1 MNSRYEKILSG
12 AATWAAYY
20 RANPQRFVADYLH
33 VDLKFF
39 QKILIVMMNINI
51 VFIYIAARGQGKSFL
66 CAVYCCVR
74 AILFPHTKICIASGT
89 RGQAV
94 NILEK
99 IQIELVPLSPELNM
113 EIDWKKTKI
122 NNTQGIIVFK
132 NGSYIKVVTA
142 GESARGNRAHVL
154 ILDEF
159 RLISKDTIDTILRKF
174 LSSPRTPVYSELS
187 KDEKSKAKEHEI
199 KQTLYFSSG
208 YYQDH
213 WSFAKCKEVFVR
225 MLRGGRGNFIV
236 GLPWQLSVS
245 EDLLSMDDVEA
256 EMTEADFTEVKW
268 AMEMG
273 ATFWGAGDGSFFD
286 YNVVAK
292 NRHLRYP
299 MYPNRL
305 AEKFGNGKNAA
316 NVRIAPKQ
324 PGEVR
329 VLSADIALMSSR
341 KHSNDATAVFIN
353 QMSPTKTGRYTSNI
367 VYTESMEGLR
377 TEDQAISIRKLFDE
391 FDCDWLVLDASG
403 IGLGVFDCLAR
414 DLVDPDTGEQYPAL
428 SCYNDP
434 AMAER
439 CTVIGAPKVIWS
451 IKATAQMNSDCAVL
465 LREGFRSGRIRLLIN
480 EYEADEALSEIG
492 GYSKLNPPEMLALK
506 MPYINTTLLIDE
518 LVRLQHEEVS
528 GKIKITEKT
537 GMRKDRYSSLSYN
550 YYVAIQIENKM
561 SKRNGSLPS
570 GTSMFEIRSPL
581 SYNGKAVNMTGG
593 RTKQDSWR

>member
-1 MNSRYEKILSG
+1 MNSRYDRILNG
-12 AATWAAYY
+12 AAIWAAYY
-20 RANPQRFVADYLH
+20 RANPHRFVADYLH
-33 VDLKFF
+33 VELKLF

-74 AILFPHTKICIASGT
+74 AILFPHTKICIASGV
-89 RGQAV
+89 RSQALNV
-94 NILEK
+94 LEK
-99 IQIELVPLSPELNM
+99 IQMELVPLSPELNA

-122 NNTQGIIVFK
+122 NNTQGIIAFR

-187 KDEKSKAKEHEI
+187 KDEKKEAKDKEI

-213 WSFAKCKEVFVR
+213 WSFSKCKEVFVR

-268 AMEMG
+268 SMEMG
-273 ATFWGAGDGSFFD
+273 ALFWGAGDGSFFD
-286 YNVVAK
+286 YNIVAK

-299 MYPNRL
+299 MYPAAL
-305 AEKFGNGKNAA
+305 ADKFGNGKNS
-316 NVRIAPKQ
+316 NNIKIAPKQ
-324 PGEVR
+324 VGEVR
-329 VLSADIALMSSR
+329 ILSADIALMSSK
-341 KHSNDATAVFIN
+341 KHNNDATAIFVN
-353 QMSPTKTGRYTSNI
+353 QMTPTKTGRYTSNI
-367 VYTESMEGLR
+367 VYTDSMEGMR
-377 TEDQAISIRKLFDE
+377 TEEQALSIRKLFDE
-391 FDCDWLVLDASG
+391 FDCDWLVLDANG
-403 IGLGVFDCLAR
+403 IGLGVYDCLAR
-414 DLVDPDTGEQYPAL
+414 DLIDPDTGEQYPAL
-428 SCYNDP
+428 SCYNDTT
-434 AMAER
+434 MADR

-451 IKATAQMNSDCAVL
+451 IKATSQMNSDCAIL
-465 LREGFRSGRIRLLIN
+465 LREGFRSGRVRLLIN
-480 EYEADEALSEIG
+480 EYEADEALNEIG

-518 LVRLQHEEVS
+518 LVRLQHEEAS
-528 GKIKITEKT
+528 GKIKISEKT
-537 GMRKDRYSSLSYN
+537 GMRKDRYSSLAYN
-550 YYVAIQIENKM
+550 YYVAIQIENKLNR
-561 SKRNGSLPS
+561 RNGGLSS
-570 GTSMFEIRSPL
+570 ASDAFAIRSP
-581 SYNGKAVNMTGG
+581 SSFKGKAVNMAGG
-593 RTKQDSWR
+593 RTKQRSWY

>member
-1 MNSRYEKILSG
+1 MNSRYDKILNG
-12 AATWAAYY
+12 AAVWGAYY
-20 RANPQRFVADYLH
+20 RANPQRFVKDYLH
-33 VDLKFF
+33 VELHLF

-66 CAVYCCVR
+66 CSVYCCVR
-74 AILFPHTKICIASGT
+74 AILYPHTKICIASGT

-99 IQIELVPLSPELNM
+99 IQMELVPLSGELNA

-142 GESARGNRAHVL
+142 GESARGNRAHIL

-174 LSSPRTPVYSELS
+174 LSSPRAPVYSELTRE
-187 KDEKSKAKEHEI
+187 EKRAAKEKEL

-213 WSFAKCKEVFVR
+213 WSYAKCKEVFVR

-245 EDLLSMDDVEA
+245 EELLSMDDVEA
-256 EMTEADFTEVKW
+256 EMTESDFTEVKW

-273 ATFWGAGDGSFFD
+273 ALFWGAGDGSFFD
-286 YNVVAK
+286 YGMVAK

-299 MYPNRL
+299 MYPAKL
-305 AEKFGNGKNAA
+305 ADKFGNGKNAA

-324 PGEVR
+324 PGEMR
-329 VLSADIALMSSR
+329 ILSADIALMSSK
-341 KHSNDATAVFIN
+341 KHNNDATAVFVN
-353 QMSPTKTGRYTSNI
+353 QMTSTKTGRYTSNI
-367 VYTESMEGLR
+367 VYTDSMEGMR
-377 TEDQAISIRKLFDE
+377 TEDQALVIRKLFDE
-391 FDCDWLVLDASG
+391 FDCDYLVLDANG
-403 IGLGVFDCLAR
+403 VGLGVFDCLAR
-414 DLVDPDTGEQYPAL
+414 DMVDPDTGEQYPAL
-428 SCYNDP
+428 SCCNDP
-434 AMAER
+434 SMAER

-480 EYEADEALSEIG
+480 EYEADEALGEIG
-492 GYSKLNPPEMLALK
+492 GYGKLNPPEMLALK

-518 LVRLQHEEVS
+518 LVRLQHEESS
-528 GKIKITEKT
+528 GKIKISEKT
-537 GMRKDRYSSLSYN
+537 GMRKDRYSSLAYN
-550 YYVAIQIENKM
+550 YYVAIQLENRM
-561 SKRNGSLPS
+561 SKKNNTSGSASDLFMIKPPS
-570 GTSMFEIRSPL
+570 
-581 SYNGKAVNMTGG
+581 SYKGKAVNMASG
-593 RTKQDSWR
+593 RTKQRAWS

>member
-1 MNSRYEKILSG
+1 MNSRYDKILNG
-12 AATWAAYY
+12 AARWAGFY
-20 RANPQRFVADYLH
+20 RANPHRFAKDYLH
-33 VDLKFF
+33 VELRLF
-39 QKILIVMMNINI
+39 QKILLVMMNINI

-66 CAVYCCVR
+66 CAVYCCIR

-99 IQIELVPLSPELNM
+99 IQIELVPISNELNA

-142 GESARGNRAHVL
+142 GESARGNRAHIL

-174 LSSPRTPVYSELS
+174 LSSPRTPIYSELS
-187 KDEKSKAKEHEI
+187 KEEKSAAKEAEL

-213 WSFAKCKEVFVR
+213 WSYAKCKEVFVR

-245 EDLLSMDDVEA
+245 EDLLGMDDVEA

-273 ATFWGAGDGSFFD
+273 ALFWGAGDGSFFD
-286 YNVVAK
+286 YGMVAK

-299 MYPNRL
+299 MYPERL
-305 AEKFGNGKNAA
+305 ANKFGNSKNAA
-316 NVRIAPKQ
+316 SVRIAPKQ
-324 PGEVR
+324 PGEMR
-329 VLSADIALMSSR
+329 ILSADIALMSSK
-341 KHSNDATAVFIN
+341 KHNNDATAVFVN
-353 QMSPTKTGRYTSNI
+353 QMVPTKTGRYTSNI
-367 VYTESMEGLR
+367 VYTDSMEGMR
-377 TEDQAISIRKLFDE
+377 TEEQALVLRKLFDE
-391 FDCDWLVLDASG
+391 FDCDYLVLDANG
-403 IGLGVFDCLAR
+403 VGLGVFDCLAR
-414 DLVDPDTGEQYPAL
+414 DMVDPDTGEQYPAL
-428 SCYNDP
+428 SCYNDSS
-434 AMAER
+434 MAER

-480 EYEADEALSEIG
+480 EYEADDALGEIG

-518 LVRLQHEEVS
+518 LVRLQHEEFS
-528 GKIKITEKT
+528 GKIKISEKT
-537 GMRKDRYSSLSYN
+537 GMRKDRYSSLAYN
-550 YYVAIQIENKM
+550 YYVAIQLENRM
-561 SKRNGSLPS
+561 SKKNNLSGSASDLFMIKPPS
-570 GTSMFEIRSPL
+570 
-581 SYNGKAVNMTGG
+581 SYKGKAVNMASG
-593 RTKQDSWR
+593 RTKQNAWN